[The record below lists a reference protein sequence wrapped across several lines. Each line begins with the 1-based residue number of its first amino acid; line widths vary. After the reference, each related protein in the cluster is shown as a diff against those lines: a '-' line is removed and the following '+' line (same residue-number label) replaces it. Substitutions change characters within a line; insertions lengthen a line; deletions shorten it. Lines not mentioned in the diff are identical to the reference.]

1 MTNIFKKFNEDF
13 FSKCNRTI
21 KWYDEQGVFRTTDG
35 LVTITIDDVGTHNNY
50 NGYWVEKINP
60 RVGTIVKKFFRFSD
74 HLTMVHR
81 NERDKH
87 SHVWLNNGTFEWY
100 ISKPKDTKEMTDV
113 MFDWIDNFITLP

>member
-21 KWYDEQGVFRTTDG
+21 KWYDEQGVFQTMDG
-35 LVTITIDDVGTHNNY
+35 VVTITIDDVRTNNNY

-113 MFDWIDNFITLP
+113 MFDWIDNFMTRP